1 MKNVRVVMLSLLMV
15 LLCSLCS
22 AAQQSATAAA
32 NATVPPL
39 IPFSSVATDEGGSSL
54 SGVVNITFSLYAGQQ
69 GGAPLWTE
77 IQNNIQLDPTGH
89 YSVQLGITQPNG
101 VPTPLFTTAEAR
113 WLGVRIAEQVEQPRV
128 LLLSV
133 PYALKAGDA
142 ATIGGLPPSAFV
154 LAAPPS
160 GSSPT
165 APMDGSATPQ
175 NSAPPPTGT
184 VVTGTGT
191 VNFLPLWDSTS
202 DIISSVLFQSGT
214 GTTAKVGINTTTPAT
229 TLDVKGSGTIR
240 GTLSLP
246 ATGTATATKGA
257 NSQPLNLAAS
267 SFSSTTGKAVAQ
279 TFQWQAEPVGNDKA
293 TNSATLNL
301 LFGSGTTKPA
311 ETGLNIASTGVITFN
326 TGQAFPNTISG
337 VTTATGSGLIGGATS
352 GTPSLSLLN
361 NCTINQVLQWNG
373 TAWVCATVSGGG
385 GSGTVTSVATGLG
398 LFGGPITT
406 SGTLTIDTTMVPQLG
421 TANTFTGNQTV
432 TGNVISTTGYEIQF
446 AGTNYLF
453 DYGSPFTGAGLGNS
467 YLGFAGNATTT
478 GQGNVAAGWAALLAN
493 TTGADNTAVGLS
505 ALFTNS
511 SGIENTAVGMDAL
524 FANGGGSTS
533 TGNGNTAV
541 GYGAAYNNLTGYSN
555 TAIGAHALFNNNA
568 GVYNTASGGYAL
580 NNNTTGNYNTAL
592 GYQAGPSTGALTNTT
607 AIGANALVSESNALV
622 LGGTG
627 ANAVKVGIGTSA
639 PAYTLD
645 AAGTIR
651 SSTGG
656 FMFPDG
662 TTQTTAATGGGGSIT
677 GVTAG
682 TGLTG
687 GGTSGNVTLSINP
700 AVIPELSAANAF
712 SGTITAGTS
721 SSSSFGVLGE
731 SNAASGQNYGVG
743 GLAQSPSGYGV
754 WGLNTASGGI
764 GVYGFDSAGTGVSG
778 GGLNYGVYGTA
789 TAAASAGVY
798 GTAPQYGVQGV
809 APGGSGVYGS
819 GSYGVLGSGTAT
831 GVDGNGPTGVAG
843 TGTTTGVFGNG
854 PTGVYGTGTTYG
866 ISGTGP
872 TGVSGTGTTYGV
884 SGTGLT
890 GVSGTGT
897 TYGVSGI
904 GVGATTGSGLN
915 GGNGISASGGN
926 GDSSSS
932 TAKGGDGGIF
942 YGGSGSGSGGNGVY
956 AVGGQG
962 ANGVDA
968 IGGEGGEYGG
978 NGGSFTGAIG
988 FNGGVGATFQ
998 GGNADESQGGGG
1010 DGMSAWPGYSGNTA
1024 AYAGY
1029 FSGNIDVT
1037 GSTEDSSYELKIDH
1051 PLDPGNKYLYHSSV
1065 ESSERM
1071 NIYTGNV
1078 TTDAQGLAT
1087 VQLPDWFEVLN
1098 TDFRYQLTVIGQ
1110 FAQAIVSSKVASH
1123 RFGIRTDKPNVEVSW
1138 QITGVRQDAYAKA
1151 HPLVV
1156 EQAKNARERGHYIH
1170 PELYGAPEEQSIE
1183 WARHPEMMRK
1193 MQETRA
1199 RQLAAAQGQATSTG
1213 AETLPLAVPPTPKEM
1228 PQRPTTRVAPV
1239 RPAAGPKPPVRAEL
1253 QPLAAQPK

>member
-1 MKNVRVVMLSLLMV
+1 MKPVRVVMLSLSMV
-15 LLCSLCS
+15 LLCGLFS
-22 AAQQSATAAA
+22 AARQSATTAA

-54 SGVVNITFSLYAGQQ
+54 SGVVNLTFSLYAAQQ

-77 IQNNIQLDPTGH
+77 TQNNIQLDATGH
-89 YSVQLGITQPNG
+89 YSVQLGITQLNG
-101 VPTPLFTTAEAR
+101 VPTTLFTTGEAR

-160 GSSPT
+160 SSPAVT
-165 APMDGSATPQ
+165 PLDAGATLQ
-175 NSAPPPTGT
+175 SSAPPPTGGP
-184 VVTGTGT
+184 VTGTGT
-191 VNFLPLWDSTS
+191 LNFLPLWDSTS
-202 DIISSVLFQSGT
+202 DIISSVVFQSAT
-214 GTTAKVGINTTTPAT
+214 SPFKIGINTTTPAT

-246 ATGTATATKGA
+246 ATGTATATKSA
-257 NSQPLNLAAS
+257 NSQPMTLAAS
-267 SFSSTTGKAVAQ
+267 AFNTTSGKATAE
-279 TFQWQAEPVGNDKA
+279 TFQLQAEPVGNDTP

-326 TGQAFPNTISG
+326 AAQTFPNTITG
-337 VTTATGSGLIGGATS
+337 ITTAPGSGLIGGATS

-361 NCTINQVLQWNG
+361 NCNTNQVLQWNG
-373 TAWVCATVSGGG
+373 TAWACATVSGGG

-406 SGTLTIDTTMVPQLG
+406 SGTLTIDTTVVPQLAAA
-421 TANTFTGNQTV
+421 TNTFTGTV
-432 TGNVISTTGYEIQF
+432 NANVVNATTGFDI
-446 AGTNYLF
+446 AGVPF
-453 DYGSPFTGAGLGNS
+453 DSGSPFTGSGLGNS
-467 YLGFAGNATTT
+467 YLGFAGNTKTT
-478 GQGNVAAGWAALLAN
+478 GQGNVGAGWAALLAN
-493 TTGADNTAVGLS
+493 TTGTYNTAVGVS
-505 ALFTNS
+505 SLFTNTT
-511 SGIENTAVGMDAL
+511 GVQNTAVGYDAL
-524 FANGGGSTS
+524 FANVGGSTAPLGS
-533 TGNGNTAV
+533 NNTAI
-541 GYGAAYNNLTGYSN
+541 GFGAAYMNSTGYNNTAIGYEALYDNIGGLGN
-555 TAIGAHALFNNNA
+555 TAIGAGSLFNN
-568 GVYNTASGGYAL
+568 T
-580 NNNTTGNYNTAL
+580 TTGNFNTAI
-592 GYQAGPSTGALTNTT
+592 GYQAGPTTNLTNST
-607 AIGANALVSESNALV
+607 AIGYQALVSESNALV

-687 GGTSGNVTLSINP
+687 GGTSGNVTLSINT
-700 AVIPELSAANAF
+700 AVIPELSSANAF

-778 GGLNYGVYGTA
+778 SGGTGVSGTGVTYGVNGTA
-789 TAAASAGVY
+789 TGAGSSGVY
-798 GTAPQYGVQGV
+798 GTAPQYGVQGL
-809 APGGSGVYGS
+809 ATGNGSGVFGAGADGVYGI
-819 GSYGVLGSGTAT
+819 GTI
-831 GVDGNGPTGVAG
+831 N
-843 TGTTTGVFGNG
+843 
-854 PTGVYGTGTTYG
+854 GVYGTGSNGVNGAGTVFGVVGNATAASSTGVYG
-866 ISGTGP
+866 SAPQYGVQGFATGSGSTVGVTGVGAIGLQGSGTADGVYGTATGGGSTVGVYGTGP
-872 TGVSGTGTTYGV
+872 IGVYGNGATNGGTGIEGW
-884 SGTGLT
+884 GGE
-890 GVSGTGT
+890 
-897 TYGVSGI
+897 
-904 GVGATTGSGLN
+904 GSEGD
-915 GGNGISASGGN
+915 ASGG
-926 GDSSSS
+926 
-932 TAKGGDGGIF
+932 AGGVFVGAE
-942 YGGSGSGSGGNGVY
+942 GN
-956 AVGGQG
+956 
-962 ANGVDA
+962 
-968 IGGEGGEYGG
+968 E
-978 NGGSFTGAIG
+978 
-988 FNGGVGATFQ
+988 GGVGATFQ
-998 GGNADESQGGGG
+998 GGSAFSEGSAGG

-1065 ESSERM
+1065 ESSEMM

-1078 TTDAQGLAT
+1078 TTDGQGLAT
-1087 VQLPDWFEVLN
+1087 VQLPDWFEAVN
-1098 TDFRYQLTVIGQ
+1098 TDFRYQLTVMGQ
-1110 FAQAIVSSKVASH
+1110 FAQAIVDSKVASH
-1123 RFGIRTDKPNVEVSW
+1123 RFSIRTDKPNVEVSW

-1156 EQAKNARERGHYIH
+1156 EPAKDARERGHYIH
-1170 PELYGAPEEQSIE
+1170 PELYGAPVEQSVE
-1183 WARHPEMMRK
+1183 WARHPEIMKR

-1199 RQLAAAQGQATSTG
+1199 RQLAAAQSQTSTIR
-1213 AETLPLAVPPTPKEM
+1213 AETLPLAVPPTPKPM
-1228 PQRPTTRVAPV
+1228 PQRLPTPRVAPV
-1239 RPAAGPKPPVRAEL
+1239 RPAAGAKPTVRAEL
-1253 QPLAAQPK
+1253 QPSPPQPR